1 MHHHTDWG
9 ILYLS
14 TAPEERGGGE
24 VRRRENIEK
33 GKREKRELRKKE
45 EGRREKEGRGRR
57 RREEREEREGRKKK
71 EGERRKER
79 GGNGTCLCTCT
90 MVEAGLSLYLMV
102 TGMRL
107 LHSLCI
113 TDVSF
118 NSVRTGRPE

>member
-1 MHHHTDWG
+1 MHHHADWG

-33 GKREKRELRKKE
+33 GKNGREEWREERE
-45 EGRREKEGRGRR
+45 QRIEEERRREGRREKEGRGR
-57 RREEREEREGRKKK
+57 EESGKTEDG
-71 EGERRKER
+71 
-79 GGNGTCLCTCT
+79 TCT

-107 LHSLCI
+107 LQSLCI

-118 NSVRTGRPE
+118 NSVRTGRPG